1 MFAASVGDEA
11 YDSFLYSFSAADV
24 ASAAGAAGAAF
35 DDVVLIGLMLA
46 KWSVSVY
53 LLLN

>member
-24 ASAAGAAGAAF
+24 ASAADAAF
-35 DDVVLIGLMLA
+35 DDVVLIGLMWA

>member
-24 ASAAGAAGAAF
+24 ASAAGAAF
-35 DDVVLIGLMLA
+35 DDFVLIGLMWA

>member
-24 ASAAGAAGAAF
+24 VASAAGAAF
-35 DDVVLIGLMLA
+35 DDFVLIGLMWA

>member
-11 YDSFLYSFSAADV
+11 YDSFLYSFSAADA
-24 ASAAGAAGAAF
+24 ASAAF
-35 DDVVLIGLMLA
+35 DDFVLIGLMWA

>member
-1 MFAASVGDEA
+1 MFAASAADEA
-11 YDSFLYSFSAADV
+11 YDFFSYSFSA
-24 ASAAGAAGAAF
+24 AAF
-35 DDVVLIGLMLA
+35 DDVVLIGLVA